1 LCLGIP
7 AEVIRVWREGEL
19 SYCEVNIGG
28 VRKTV
33 ILTISEP
40 VKPGDYVVVHA
51 GIAIAKIN
59 ESEVE
64 ETLRVWEEYIREME
78 EIYSEE
84 AS

>member
-1 LCLGIP
+1 MCLGIP